1 MSDTIRFKADKNLEG
16 DLNQATSYEDVRSLL
31 ENASVRSGIGHR
43 DPSTGRFVAVEND
56 SQRAAAPAVP
66 DEEKLVMKDV
76 TISGQQFTFEGTA
89 LEVEQ
94 AIRQAYEVAEA
105 LKSQADPALPVIPR
119 ERQPQFDHPVESYLQ
134 SKGFDVDRAANQQ
147 SEADW
152 AAATQEFLQEAGSD
166 WPGGNKNME
175 LIGMKIIELGL
186 ENTPD
191 KVAALAQAYESM
203 REQGLI

>member
-66 DEEKLVMKDV
+66 DEEKPVMKDV
-76 TISGQQFTFEGTA
+76 EISGQQFTFEGTA

-94 AIRQAYEVAEA
+94 AIRQAYQVAEA
-105 LKSQADPALPVIPR
+105 LRSAAPALPVIPR
-119 ERQPQFDHPVESYLQ
+119 EARNTSFDHPVTQYLAEQ
-134 SKGFDVDRAANQQ
+134 GFDVNQAAQEQ
-147 SEADW
+147 LEKSW
-152 AAATQEFLQEAGSD
+152 AAAVNTFLTETPEGQS
-166 WPGGNKNME
+166 WPGGQKNME
-175 LIGMKIIELGL
+175 L
-186 ENTPD
+186 
-191 KVAALAQAYESM
+191 
-203 REQGLI
+203 